1 MFWNARCD
9 PWPGSLLSRGLW
21 LLVLS
26 LVVAVAGPVRAETE
40 AVAAGE
46 ATARAEAAPTEEAKA
61 SPAVAE
67 PEAEGPPEETRDV
80 VPEPKTAAEPVET
93 KAVEPTSPPAESEAA
108 APTSEPGTV
117 EAPART
123 EEPADRTGPE
133 VLQPSAAPKETGST
147 PPEAAS
153 EKSAEARAPEAVP
166 KVGPE
171 RTLIPIDIPKEFQPA
186 PAAEAAR
193 TVSRADESP
202 RSAARRTRTSGYESR
217 DEYSQLSPDES
228 RKRFEDA
235 HYAQDLLLQQLADLK
250 REQGGGLVGQLRP
263 GSAKLAQIEAGI
275 KAARDAAKN
284 VQASV
289 QDALPGDEPEIVLE
303 RANLFFRLGA
313 YKRALNDYLRAS
325 NQGGSLDDSDHA
337 WVRFQIAQCEKLLG
351 RAERAHDKLDELNRY
366 FTGRRGYRAAGQTE
380 NKIRYFDEDPDALL
394 TWSTGFWRRRAVDEM
409 QSTTTSKDLQ
419 DSYQA
424 IQENRKVLQAR
435 AEALLTQAP
444 AGNGE

>member
-1 MFWNARCD
+1 
-9 PWPGSLLSRGLW
+9 
-21 LLVLS
+21 
-26 LVVAVAGPVRAETE
+26 
-40 AVAAGE
+40 
-46 ATARAEAAPTEEAKA
+46 
-61 SPAVAE
+61 
-67 PEAEGPPEETRDV
+67 
-80 VPEPKTAAEPVET
+80 
-93 KAVEPTSPPAESEAA
+93 VEPTSPPAESEAA
-108 APTSEPGTV
+108 APTPEPETV

-123 EEPADRTGPE
+123 EEPSDRKDPE
-133 VLQPSAAPKETGST
+133 VLQPSAASKETGST

-153 EKSAEARAPEAVP
+153 EKSAESRDPEAVP

-193 TVSRADESP
+193 ATGGRSTVSRADESP

-235 HYAQDLLLQQLADLK
+235 HDAQDRLLQQLADLK
-250 REQGGGLVGQLRP
+250 RGQGGGLVGQLRP
-263 GSAKLAQIEAGI
+263 GSAKLARIEDRI

-284 VQASV
+284 VQATV